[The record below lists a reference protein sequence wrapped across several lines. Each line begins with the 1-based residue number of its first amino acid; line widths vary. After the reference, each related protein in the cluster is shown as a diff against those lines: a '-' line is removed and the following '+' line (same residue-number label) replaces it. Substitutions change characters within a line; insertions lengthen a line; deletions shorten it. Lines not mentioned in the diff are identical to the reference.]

1 MIDYKIPKKVDLS
14 VPILNS
20 NKDKKK
26 VKKTINKGTPSS
38 SIYISKLFDDYVELG
53 HKSKEDLIIT
63 GLGKIASQPVVI
75 VAQDY
80 KRSNSKETGKI
91 TIKDLS
97 KINKFMNIS
106 EDFNIP
112 IIFFVDN
119 KGIDISYEN
128 ELLGVGNILSKIIF
142 DLSSHKQ
149 NLISIITGEANS
161 EASIPFLLS
170 DKVYML
176 ENAIFIPNNQDQK
189 KEYLDA
195 TDCLENNAI
204 DSIIPEP
211 PLGAAKGPE
220 DMARLIKISLING
233 LSELNHTS
241 MKKTLS
247 NRNKKFLNVDMGEN
261 KLLLTVTNEMK
272 IWKDVLEASYRAFRN

>member
-1 MIDYKIPKKVDLS
+1 MQL
-14 VPILNS
+14 
-20 NKDKKK
+20 
-26 VKKTINKGTPSS
+26 
-38 SIYISKLFDDYVELG
+38 IYISKLFDDYVELG

-128 ELLGVGNILSKIIF
+128 ELLGVGNILSKIICVVLRR
-142 DLSSHKQ
+142 D
-149 NLISIITGEANS
+149 
-161 EASIPFLLS
+161 
-170 DKVYML
+170 
-176 ENAIFIPNNQDQK
+176 
-189 KEYLDA
+189 
-195 TDCLENNAI
+195 
-204 DSIIPEP
+204 
-211 PLGAAKGPE
+211 
-220 DMARLIKISLING
+220 G
-233 LSELNHTS
+233 LS
-241 MKKTLS
+241 KQRTLFIIK
-247 NRNKKFLNVDMGEN
+247 NYRCKYPVD
-261 KLLLTVTNEMK
+261 
-272 IWKDVLEASYRAFRN
+272 IW